1 MRRCRIKTFV
11 TTWSRVCRRVNGWTR
26 AAALVLLVGAAAT
39 SFAQTPAWKP
49 DKNIE
54 LILGTPPG
62 SPNDVAAR
70 SIEKI
75 LRERKIVE
83 VPVIVVNK
91 PGGGLAASWIYL
103 NQHPRNG
110 HFIAMSALNLLSNHI
125 TGASPLHHSDLT
137 PIAQLFS
144 EYIVFS

>member
-1 MRRCRIKTFV
+1 MQRTRGCRIKTFV
-11 TTWSRVCRRVNGWTR
+11 TTWSRVVQWVNDWTR
-26 AAALVLLVGAAAT
+26 AAALVLLLSAAVT
-39 SFAQTPAWKP
+39 SFAQAPAWKP

-110 HFIAMSALNLLSNHI
+110 HFIAMSEI
-125 TGASPLHHSDLT
+125 GRASCR
-137 PIAQLFS
+137 
-144 EYIVFS
+144 ERV